1 MGRELVDRFGEP
13 PPPARDL
20 LYVIRL
26 RTLAGRAGVQAI
38 GTEEGR
44 AVLRLKEGSLVPKE
58 KRESRAPKGVSLG
71 RTLVKVEL
79 GEGWR
84 ERLGQTLEALAE
96 AEPVLAESQ
105 P

>member
-1 MGRELVDRFGEP
+1 VDRFGEP
-13 PPPARDL
+13 PPSARNL
-20 LYVIRL
+20 LYVIHL

-38 GTEEGR
+38 GTEDGR

-58 KRESRAPKGVSLG
+58 KLESRAPKGVSLG

-84 ERLGQTLEALAE
+84 ERLRQTLEALAE
-96 AEPVLAESQ
+96 AEPVLAQ
-105 P
+105 G